1 MLKQMSDL
9 KVRDGKNGGVKENVV
24 QNAISSNGNSK
35 TSEGWVTVQKKE
47 KPEKQR
53 FARKGRHGLAWRVPH
68 DSTRGKKHLV
78 KKQEKKKKLTD
89 SKDPLVN
96 QRQTN
101 IDFGKDAAVDEQEVL
116 PKKSALLIR
125 MVQKHHQKARG
136 QLPFFV
142 AQRLRR
148 VVDSTIAKKRA
159 AKKNIQAV

>member
-1 MLKQMSDL
+1 MFEQMSAL
-9 KVRDGKNGGVKENVV
+9 KVREGHIGGVKENVV
-24 QNAISSNGNSK
+24 QNAINDDGNDK

-116 PKKSALLIR
+116 PEEKR
-125 MVQKHHQKARG
+125 MW
-136 QLPFFV
+136 L
-142 AQRLRR
+142 
-148 VVDSTIAKKRA
+148 KKRA
-159 AKKNIQAV
+159 AAKSERSSRCLTSVA